1 MSLSSNLG
9 NGVILAGTTAAS
21 VYAGR
26 YLGNKC
32 VNNAITKLGTEGE
45 YVQSR
50 VAANFENIQNS
61 YSGLSGNKQ
70 KIIKAVGDKAVQD
83 FKKLQERVLK
93 EANKTKNKW
102 ILGLGVAGLALGALI
117 VKLKNGNN

>member
-1 MSLSSNLG
+1 MTLSSNLG

-45 YVQSR
+45 YVQRRIAHHFDNLQAIKSKR
-50 VAANFENIQNS
+50 
-61 YSGLSGNKQ
+61 
-70 KIIKAVGDKAVQD
+70 IKAKMYRTVGDTALQD